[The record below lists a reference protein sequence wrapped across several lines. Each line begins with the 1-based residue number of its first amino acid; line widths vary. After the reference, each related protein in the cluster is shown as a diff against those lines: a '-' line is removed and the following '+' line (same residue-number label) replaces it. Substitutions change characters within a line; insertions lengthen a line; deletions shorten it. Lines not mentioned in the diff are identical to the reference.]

1 MHSGSISTIYVYS
14 DDNKLQYY
22 FNNDPMRDYLIPK
35 LYIGNSLY
43 LMILCQ
49 LYQYKE
55 LSRMARD
62 NNYECYKYISGYRKY
77 FFINCYNIL

>member
-14 DDNKLQYY
+14 DDNNLQYY
-22 FNNDPMRDYLIPK
+22 FNNDPMCDYLIPK

-55 LSRMARD
+55 ISRIIRD
-62 NNYECYKYISGYRKY
+62 NNDEFYEYILWVHVRY
-77 FFINCYNIL
+77 FS